1 MWKISSKRYNTFK
14 KGINRLVPRKLNKKN
29 KMEGFFRNFKA
40 VRLKVSMI
48 CKKCTI
54 ESLNFKK
61 KSVSNY
67 SKRTFNK
74 KFTMTK
80 WYFNCKK
87 DIMMISIKSGNST
100 PISWLMILRELKK

>member
-1 MWKISSKRYNTFK
+1 
-14 KGINRLVPRKLNKKN
+14 
-29 KMEGFFRNFKA
+29 MEGFFRNFKA

-61 KSVSNY
+61 KSVSNS

-80 WYFNCKK
+80 
-87 DIMMISIKSGNST
+87 
-100 PISWLMILRELKK
+100 